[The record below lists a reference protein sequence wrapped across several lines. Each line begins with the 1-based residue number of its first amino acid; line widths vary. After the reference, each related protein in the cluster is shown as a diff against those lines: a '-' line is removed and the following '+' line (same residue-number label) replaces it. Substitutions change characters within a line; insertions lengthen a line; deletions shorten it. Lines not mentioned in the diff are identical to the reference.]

1 MFKTIVAEAAI
12 APADLTPPTAPEATS
27 IVNQLL
33 GGLGDAGT
41 IGLAVIGAAVALGL
55 MILLAGWAWRS
66 VKKWISTAK

>member
-12 APADLTPPTAPEATS
+12 GTLTPPTAPQATS

-55 MILLAGWAWRS
+55 MILLAGWAWRT